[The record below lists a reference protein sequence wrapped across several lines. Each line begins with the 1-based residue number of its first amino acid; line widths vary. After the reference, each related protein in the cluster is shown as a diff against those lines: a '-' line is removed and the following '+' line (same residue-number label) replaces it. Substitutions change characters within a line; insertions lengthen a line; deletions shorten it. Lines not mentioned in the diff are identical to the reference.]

1 MSTNY
6 DFEKTT
12 HEHYQEIFKKKISDA
27 QEYNLISHDE
37 NFLDYIENRED
48 ISNWLVMDS
57 SLNAERLAEIF
68 EFIDKVFLSSKVKV
82 QSRDGSFINAA
93 SGSDLDDIGRLF
105 NCPRPESTYA
115 GVELTF
121 NLNKTIDVDVNEPA
135 GVQVT
140 SKSGVVF
147 ETVEEL
153 YFPAGT
159 TEAVAYAYSV
169 VPGVKGNVI
178 AGSLNK
184 ILSRFQAINVNATV
198 VNLSASNGGRESCND
213 NEYRDLILNW
223 IKVHLKGHHYAYIDY
238 FKRADGVDG
247 YNIIPNWDGSGT
259 VKIVVD
265 PGDAYT
271 LNKIYNEINTDVT
284 QETEAIVL
292 MAPVLKSIDVYAVCN
307 VDIDNINPFSS
318 TEKQDIASK
327 IQSAIIK
334 YIENMKLGEDFIP
347 HKLAVFLDKEI
358 FELKNIT
365 FNYPTSPV
373 TISDEEKTSPGNV
386 EVIME

>member
-12 HEHYQEIFKKKISDA
+12 HEHYEEIFKKKISDG

-37 NFLDYIENRED
+37 NFLDYINSRED
-48 ISNWLVMDS
+48 ISNWFVMDS
-57 SLNAERLAEIF
+57 SLNAERLAEIY
-68 EFIDKVFLSSKVKV
+68 EFIDKVFLSSKVQAK
-82 QSRDGSFINAA
+82 SKNGLFIDAA
-93 SGSDLDDIGRLF
+93 TGSDLDSLGQLIY
-105 NCPRPESTYA
+105 CPRPEATYA

-121 NLNKTIDVDVNEPA
+121 NLSKSLTTDVTEPA
-135 GVQVT
+135 GVQVST
-140 SKSGVVF
+140 KTGVVF

-159 TEAVAYAYSV
+159 TEAVAYAYCV
-169 VPGVKGNVI
+169 VPGVKGNVVANSI
-178 AGSLNK
+178 NK
-184 ILSRFQAINVNATV
+184 IISKLQKITINAKVNNV
-198 VNLSASNGGRESCND
+198 SESNGGKEACND
-213 NEYRDLILNW
+213 DEYRDLIMNW

-247 YNIIPNWDGSGT
+247 YNIIPNWDGTGT

-271 LNKIYNEINTDVT
+271 LNKIYDDINTQVT
-284 QETEAIVL
+284 QETESIVL

-307 VDIDNINPFSS
+307 VDIDTINPFSN
-318 TEKQDIASK
+318 TEKEDIASK
-327 IQSAIIK
+327 IKTAITN
-334 YIENMKLGEDFIP
+334 YIEDMKLGEDFIP
-347 HKLAVFLDKEI
+347 HKLAVYLDKEI

-365 FNYPTSPV
+365 FNYPTAPV
-373 TISDEEKTSPGNV
+373 TISDEEKTNPGTV
-386 EVIME
+386 TVIME

>member
-27 QEYNLISHDE
+27 QDYNLISHDE
-37 NFLDYIENRED
+37 NFLEYIENKED

-57 SLNAERLAEIF
+57 SLNSERLAEIF

-93 SGSDLDDIGRLF
+93 SGSDLEDIGKLVH
-105 NCPRPESTYA
+105 CPRPEATYA

-121 NLNKTIDVDVNEPA
+121 NLSKTMDGDVVEPA

-140 SKSGVVF
+140 TKSGVVF

-169 VPGVKGNVI
+169 VPGVKGNVV
-178 AGSLNK
+178 AGSVNK
-184 ILSRFQAINVNATV
+184 ILSRFQRINVNASV
-198 VNLSASNGGRESCND
+198 VNLSPSVGGRESCND
-213 NEYRDLILNW
+213 DEYRDLILNW
-223 IKVHLKGHHYAYIDY
+223 IKINLKGHHYAYIDY
-238 FKRADGVDG
+238 FEHTDGVDG
-247 YNIIPNWDGSGT
+247 YSIIPNWDGTGT

-265 PGDAYT
+265 PGDSYS
-271 LNKIYNEINTDVT
+271 LNKIYDEINTGVT

-292 MAPVLKSIDVYAVCN
+292 MAPVLKNIDVYAVCN
-307 VDIDNINPFSS
+307 VDIDNINPFSN
-318 TEKQDIASK
+318 TEKDDIASK
-327 IQSAIIK
+327 IQSAIIQ
-334 YIENMKLGEDFIP
+334 YIDDMKLGEDFIP
-347 HKLAVFLDKEI
+347 HKLAVYLDGEI
-358 FELKNIT
+358 SELKNIS
-365 FNYPTSPV
+365 FNYPVSPIS
-373 TISDEEKTSPGNV
+373 ISDEEKTSPGDI